1 MITFKF
7 RETLEL
13 IKMGNPEPNHV
24 FRKQTKVQKAKIKKD
39 RCRDSMEAVLTNGVD
54 CLTLVEE
61 SFYRNFIK
69 DEG

>member
-1 MITFKF
+1 
-7 RETLEL
+7 
-13 IKMGNPEPNHV
+13 MGNPEPNPV

-54 CLTLVEE
+54 CGALVEE
-61 SFYRNFIK
+61 SFYGNFRK